1 VRQGTRSR
9 GKRAAER
16 RPVFISTPPPILS
29 WTAGSTAESAAV
41 RLHHRRSGSTF
52 VLHWEVRFAPVAWAQ
67 TKRGAAYPRP
77 LSLILM
83 PGPAPRVGGD
93 GPDEIFS
100 LVAGERYPVS
110 GNRAIRKTRAGERGY
125 ASIEFQTN

>member
-1 VRQGTRSR
+1 VRQGKVARQAGRREAARFHFHATADSVVDSRVHRRIGCGTASPPQIRFHFCTTLGSAIRARGLGANEKRSR
-9 GKRAAER
+9 LPAA
-16 RPVFISTPPPILS
+16 
-29 WTAGSTAESAAV
+29 
-41 RLHHRRSGSTF
+41 
-52 VLHWEVRFAPVAWAQ
+52 
-67 TKRGAAYPRP
+67 P
-77 LSLILM
+77 LSDPL